1 MRELIEVIDQL
12 ESDLCD
18 VLDEMTNTTENTS
31 ALMNRAAHL
40 DWEIRI
46 RTDAILS
53 ILREKYVTSTT

>member
-40 DWEIRI
+40 DWEIRT

-53 ILREKYVTSTT
+53 ILREKYVTPTA